1 VGKKKESMLPNL
13 SSLSLHAAK
22 EEATDARLR
31 SNQSGNLLHRQ
42 TRSLDLSRPIN
53 TDQLGVRKKRLPY
66 IENVLHNG
74 NWASYYGS
82 SYSKYIDSLK
92 GVNPKLRI
100 DYDRT
105 KGFMLKAR
113 PVGQEV
119 EGQTTFEA
127 GELICI
133 VSGIYCSK
141 EAYNTLSIS
150 SKDAQDNYKF
160 RVVDVVK
167 PSELGRLAAEVERDP
182 DKIRETTFFKDIET
196 TEVLLCPR
204 FQTSFYEETSPGQ
217 GQYIPLPSQVYTPG
231 QTNVPLMWDPYA
243 PSLQK
248 KYLLKGELD
257 VGFLANHATAS
268 MGEKPNAAVRPF
280 IVKPKDEN
288 SDRIVFA
295 MFAIENIDPG
305 FEVLIDYGYEPL
317 EPDPLHQEQSSRVSK
332 ATVDDYAIISK
343 CLRPAGIATIQG
355 QATPFYDAQT
365 RSKTCIFGWPYWES
379 SWAQMAPYAKQC
391 GPRVAAMQ
399 FGISKSFSVLV
410 ASMENDEL
418 SNHGTVN
425 QQGQIVS
432 SLLEETLMNAA
443 TYVPSGILGE
453 VPRHR
458 SLAVESARERA
469 SDIFNKIMNKLDSTT
484 ITLEK
489 LALDS
494 NDAYQASSD
503 PSLTDAAR
511 ARRDSLLDLYDAID
525 ALSNSI
531 PIEEFSDKRVVDA
544 IIKHLHTD
552 TFLSTLGEL
561 DNAPVLESDNYP
573 QIIKWSKS
581 TYALMSGLK
590 DAYAKYTELHKSF
603 FAVEDDEIQEV
614 DQFPDVIDYWYD
626 LTDRIDIE
634 PPQPSPPS
642 PPPQPPVPPPVLHDP
657 NDRQYREYRIYQPEE
672 QGEPQDGFI
681 SDTGSTATNK
691 LHLRLKI

>member
-1 VGKKKESMLPNL
+1 MLPNL
-13 SSLSLHAAK
+13 SSLRLHSVK
-22 EEATDARLR
+22 EEKEEVTDARLR
-31 SNQSGNLLHRQ
+31 RANGELVHKQ
-42 TRSLDLSRPIN
+42 TTPWDSSRPIK
-53 TDQLGVRKKRLPY
+53 TDQLDARKKRLPY
-66 IENVLHNG
+66 IENVRFTG

-100 DYDRT
+100 DYNRT

-113 PVGQEV
+113 PVDQEA
-119 EGQTTFEA
+119 ERQTTFEA

-133 VSGIYCSK
+133 VSGIYDST
-141 EAYNTLSIS
+141 EAHNTLSPS
-150 SKDAQDNYKF
+150 SKAAQDNYKF

-167 PSELGRLAAEVERDP
+167 PSELRRLAAEVERDP
-182 DKIRETTFFKDIET
+182 DKIRTTTFFKDIET

-204 FQTSFYEETSPGQ
+204 LQTSFYEETSPGQ
-217 GQYIPLPSQVYTPG
+217 GQYIPLPSEVYTPG
-231 QTNVPLMWDPYA
+231 QGNVPLMWDPYA

-248 KYLLKGELD
+248 KNSLKGELD
-257 VGFLANHATAS
+257 VGFLANHARAS

-280 IVKPKDEN
+280 IVQPKDEK
-288 SDRIVFA
+288 SERIVFA
-295 MFAIENIDPG
+295 MFATENIDPG
-305 FEVLIDYGYEPL
+305 FEVLIEYGYDPTDNSLDVEPN
-317 EPDPLHQEQSSRVSK
+317 PLQQEQSNRVSK
-332 ATVDDYAIISK
+332 ATVDEYAIISK
-343 CLRPAGIATIQG
+343 CLRPAGIATIQD
-355 QATPFYDAQT
+355 QRTVFYDAQT

-399 FGISKSFSVLV
+399 VGISKSFSVLV

-418 SNHGTVN
+418 SKFGMMNE
-425 QQGQIVS
+425 QGQIVS
-432 SLLEETLMNAA
+432 TLLENTLMNAA

-453 VPRHR
+453 LPRHR
-458 SLAVESARERA
+458 SLAVEATRERA
-469 SDIFNKIMNKLDSTT
+469 SDIFNNIMDKLDSTT

-503 PSLTDAAR
+503 PSLTVAAR
-511 ARRDSLLDLYDAID
+511 ARRDALLNLYSAID

-531 PIEEFSDKRVVDA
+531 PIEQFSDQRVVGA
-544 IIKHLHTD
+544 VIEYLHTD
-552 TFLSTLGEL
+552 AFLSTLGKL

-590 DAYAKYTELHKSF
+590 DAYVKYTELHKSF
-603 FAVEDDEIQEV
+603 FAVEDDEMQEV
-614 DQFPDVIDYWYD
+614 DPFPDVIDYWYD
-626 LTDRIDIE
+626 LTDKMDAE
-634 PPQPSPPS
+634 SSQPSPP
-642 PPPQPPVPPPVLHDP
+642 PPPVPTPVLHDP
-657 NDRQYREYRIYQPEE
+657 DDRQYRIYQTERRE
-672 QGEPQDGFI
+672 NPQDGSD
-681 SDTGSTATNK
+681 SDTGSTAANK